1 MLTVG
6 IEAFLPMNLLTKQS
20 TVLIATFSPWSKGKR
35 LSTNG
40 NVEPMLDFFVPKTR
54 KTVLIDQPYPG
65 SDILMPQIEI
75 YQNGTKTK
83 TGSSSRILHVFY
95 PFLKRVNY
103 DATHVSFK
111 IRDFFSVF
119 DYSFQD
125 KTKFDYFIGLEA
137 VNTLAGLF
145 LRKIGKVK
153 NVIYYVSDYS
163 PVRYGKTFF
172 NSLYVYL
179 DRFCVRNAD
188 FTWDVSPAMQKA
200 RINAGLSPNKRYR
213 VLHVPNA
220 LFPSQI
226 GTIPVS
232 KRILDSLVFM
242 GTLDDINGI
251 DLAIE
256 CLKDVMKKKP
266 KVKLHIIGGGEHN
279 LARLKKLVKKLGLED
294 SVIFYGFIP
303 KLEDMAKIIRSC
315 SIGIAPYR
323 AFWRSERWFGDAGKI
338 RNYLAAGLPVVTTH
352 VPPLGKEIVE
362 KGAGIMAKDTTQ
374 DFSRAILK
382 LMTDSNFYAK
392 LAKNAKKLSKNNV
405 WENVYANV
413 FKEMYRLTKGG

>member
-1 MLTVG
+1 
-6 IEAFLPMNLLTKQS
+6 MNLLTKQR

-40 NVEPMLDFFVPKTR
+40 NVEPMLDFFVPKTK

-65 SDILMPQIEI
+65 SDIVIPQIEI
-75 YQNGTKTK
+75 YENGKQTKTR
-83 TGSSSRILHVFY
+83 SSSKIFYVLY
-95 PFLKRVNY
+95 PFLKAVNY

-111 IRDFFSVF
+111 IRDFFSVL
-119 DYSFQD
+119 DYSFKD
-125 KTKFDYFIGLEA
+125 KTRFDYFIGLEA
-137 VNTLAGLF
+137 INTLAGLF
-145 LRKIGKVK
+145 LRKIGRVK
-153 NVIYYVSDYS
+153 SVIYYVSDYS

-172 NSLYVYL
+172 NSLYLYL
-179 DRFCVRNAD
+179 DRFCVKHAD

-200 RINAGLSPNKRYR
+200 RISAGLSPNKRYR

-226 GTIPVS
+226 GAIPVS
-232 KRILDSLVFM
+232 KRIPDSLVFM

-266 KVKLHIIGGGEHN
+266 KVKLHVIGGGEHN
-279 LARLKKLVKKLGLED
+279 LSRLKKLVKKLGLED

-315 SIGIAPYR
+315 SIGLAPYR
-323 AFWRSERWFGDAGKI
+323 AFWRSERWYGDAGKI
-338 RNYLAAGLPVVTTH
+338 RQYLASGLPVITTH
-352 VPPLGKEIVE
+352 VPPLGRYVVE
-362 KGAGIMAKDTTQ
+362 KGAGIMTKDTVRY
-374 DFSRAILK
+374 FSKAILRLLSDRK
-382 LMTDSNFYAK
+382 LYLD
-392 LAKNAKKLSKNNV
+392 LATRAEKIGKDNV
-405 WENVYANV
+405 WENVYANA
-413 FKEMYRLTKGG
+413 FKEMHRVNKE